1 MGKILIFRT
10 DKRTLFMVGE
20 GANLEEAK
28 EKAKASLEKLRNGA
42 RLTTHQEITIRL

>member
-1 MGKILIFRT
+1 MTFIFLT

-28 EKAKASLEKLRNGA
+28 AKAKASLKKLGSAA
-42 RLTTHQEITIRL
+42 RLTIHHEINHPS